1 MHLPEVPG
9 WWNKTETML
18 TPKVGFMLTDKIT
31 NVAVTY
37 FGNSKNVKVPAADNW
52 CCIAQGLY
60 ALGGFRVRV

>member
-1 MHLPEVPG
+1 
-9 WWNKTETML
+9 
-18 TPKVGFMLTDKIT
+18 MLTDKIT
-31 NVAVTY
+31 IVAVTY